1 MLSIEFYIEVLD
13 MILEKSAL
21 CFALFLTASI
31 TQLSQMEESLFTRT
45 ETLTTILNIL
55 ICPLGTK
62 LDPVL
67 KTYRVNFK
75 NTKRV
80 VLCIRKKHLEKTL

>member
-1 MLSIEFYIEVLD
+1 
-13 MILEKSAL
+13 
-21 CFALFLTASI
+21 
-31 TQLSQMEESLFTRT
+31 MEESLFTRT

-80 VLCIRKKHLEKTL
+80 VLCIRKKHMEKTL

>member
-1 MLSIEFYIEVLD
+1 M
-13 MILEKSAL
+13 

-31 TQLSQMEESLFTRT
+31 TQLSQMEEWLFTRT

-67 KTYRVNFK
+67 ETYRVNFK

-80 VLCIRKKHLEKTL
+80 VLCIKKKHMEKTL

>member
-1 MLSIEFYIEVLD
+1 
-13 MILEKSAL
+13 
-21 CFALFLTASI
+21 
-31 TQLSQMEESLFTRT
+31 MEEWLFTRT

-67 KTYRVNFK
+67 ETYRVNFK

-80 VLCIRKKHLEKTL
+80 VLCIRKKHMEKTL